1 MRAGFVAGAVLLA
14 GCSSSPATRV
24 PEPECRIGDFRG
36 DWASVA
42 GAGKGVIVGS
52 DAVTVIGG
60 SPPGRI
66 AYVTQRDFGLVSRQV
81 LRQEFD
87 QNAALGRLPSPK
99 SPPEETVCALHLIRP
114 HGGGALVADGR
125 RELVYLE
132 ETGKDDAPVM
142 MRLRRG
148 TPASAAEGAK

>member
-1 MRAGFVAGAVLLA
+1 MRAGFVVGAVLLA
-14 GCSSSPATRV
+14 GCSSAPATRV
-24 PEPECRIGDFRG
+24 PAPECRIGDFRG
-36 DWASVA
+36 GWVSVA
-42 GAGKGVIVGS
+42 GAGEGVIVGS
-52 DAVTVIGG
+52 DAVTVIGAHAPSG
-60 SPPGRI
+60 I
-66 AYVTQRDFGLVSRQV
+66 AYVAKRDFGLVSRQV

-114 HGGGALVADGR
+114 HGGAALVADGR

-132 ETGKDDAPVM
+132 ETRKDDAPVM

-148 TPASAAEGAK
+148 TPARAGNGDE